1 MFSMKNLAK
10 ILLFS
15 LSLLSISLLSCSES
29 EGSVLPIELAYESP
43 DVVFDNEN
51 PRMTMMGYETSERVL
66 LIRGGQGE
74 YRVESSNN
82 AVAEARCEGNRLLVR
97 PIGAGKTNVI
107 IRDESGCDYWL
118 SVSVG
123 YPFYKYAVIDNR
135 VSLQGEG
142 LTDDEKKAL
151 EKEMLEAQT
160 GPAVLESYAFV
171 YKNEAKSEGTL
182 VLGSSHY
189 SFDASAQ
196 VVVPGEPLQ
205 VDVRTDDGF
214 ARSFFFESFTP
225 VRFSSENGSV
235 SDELFLSE
243 RNAGVAPAT
252 RDLDQTPYF
261 RCFVFDRTAQYK
273 DRYPA
278 LERACYL
285 QVAVEQ
291 YVGVTTED

>member
-1 MFSMKNLAK
+1 MISMKKLAK

-15 LSLLSISLLSCSES
+15 LSLLSISLSSCSEN
-29 EGSVLPIELAYESP
+29 EDSVLPIELAYESP

-142 LTDDEKKAL
+142 LTDDEKKGVG
-151 EKEMLEAQT
+151 K
-160 GPAVLESYAFV
+160 G
-171 YKNEAKSEGTL
+171 
-182 VLGSSHY
+182 
-189 SFDASAQ
+189 
-196 VVVPGEPLQ
+196 
-205 VDVRTDDGF
+205 
-214 ARSFFFESFTP
+214 
-225 VRFSSENGSV
+225 
-235 SDELFLSE
+235 
-243 RNAGVAPAT
+243 NAGGT
-252 RDLDQTPYF
+252 
-261 RCFVFDRTAQYK
+261 DRTCRFGK
-273 DRYPA
+273 LR
-278 LERACYL
+278 LCL
-285 QVAVEQ
+285 
-291 YVGVTTED
+291 

>member
-29 EGSVLPIELAYESP
+29 EDSVLPIELAYESP

-82 AVAEARCEGNRLLVR
+82 SVAEARCEGNRLLVR

-196 VVVPGEPLQ
+196 VVVPEEPLQ

-261 RCFVFDRTAQYK
+261 RCFVFDSTAQYK

>member
-1 MFSMKNLAK
+1 M
-10 ILLFS
+10 
-15 LSLLSISLLSCSES
+15 
-29 EGSVLPIELAYESP
+29 
-43 DVVFDNEN
+43 
-51 PRMTMMGYETSERVL
+51 
-66 LIRGGQGE
+66 
-74 YRVESSNN
+74 
-82 AVAEARCEGNRLLVR
+82 
-97 PIGAGKTNVI
+97 
-107 IRDESGCDYWL
+107 
-118 SVSVG
+118 
-123 YPFYKYAVIDNR
+123 
-135 VSLQGEG
+135 
-142 LTDDEKKAL
+142 
-151 EKEMLEAQT
+151 
-160 GPAVLESYAFV
+160 
-171 YKNEAKSEGTL
+171 
-182 VLGSSHY
+182 LGSSHY

-196 VVVPGEPLQ
+196 VVVPDEPLQ

-291 YVGVTTED
+291 YVGVTTEDSMGY